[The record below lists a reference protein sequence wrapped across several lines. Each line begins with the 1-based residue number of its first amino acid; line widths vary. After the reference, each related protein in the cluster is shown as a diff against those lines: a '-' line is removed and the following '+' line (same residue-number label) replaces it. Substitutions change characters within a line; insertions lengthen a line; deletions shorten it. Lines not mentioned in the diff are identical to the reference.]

1 MHFYIDSYCSFFF
14 FFSNALYRICFE
26 KVEVLRKVQVRF
38 ILIEAVPLEWTIISR
53 KKKRWR
59 GDRKKKK
66 FSLETT
72 DSRDYVFTFTRDENI
87 NNYDDRYN

>member
-1 MHFYIDSYCSFFF
+1 M
-14 FFSNALYRICFE
+14 
-26 KVEVLRKVQVRF
+26 LRKS
-38 ILIEAVPLEWTIISR
+38 ISPLHF
-53 KKKRWR
+53 
-59 GDRKKKK
+59 DRSGSFGMNDNFTKEKGEGEVEKKK